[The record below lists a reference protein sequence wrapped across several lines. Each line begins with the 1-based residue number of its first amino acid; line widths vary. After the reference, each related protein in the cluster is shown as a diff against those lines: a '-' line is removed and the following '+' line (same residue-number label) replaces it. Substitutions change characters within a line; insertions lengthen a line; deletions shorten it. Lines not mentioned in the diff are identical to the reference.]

1 MDQVTQQ
8 DAALAEE
15 SAAAADSLQGQASQL
30 LESVSVFK
38 LKQAAHRPLAV
49 AAPVPAPR
57 PVASAVRKS
66 AQKLPSPGAAASCGT
81 PTQPVRAAGL
91 AAPQAA
97 HANGADTSAD
107 KGEWASF

>member
-1 MDQVTQQ
+1 
-8 DAALAEE
+8 
-15 SAAAADSLQGQASQL
+15 
-30 LESVSVFK
+30 
-38 LKQAAHRPLAV
+38 
-49 AAPVPAPR
+49 
-57 PVASAVRKS
+57 VRKS